1 MLLLLFSLSFFES
14 PLCWNLVKINISAPE
29 NMHCLK
35 RENVWWSLVWSS
47 YVHKVM
53 SESVFWTKKETGIL
67 ILGQSCRTTWHLAI
81 IVQKWF
87 FTGIMLVNVIYTP
100 ISTPIWEKCILRT
113 SSHEHQC
120 PSLTGFSNKWF
131 FFMLFIQIG
140 HWDFIGVTMGES
152 HIYMDKTLHTGKQKL
167 KWNMR
172 IIQFISV

>member
-1 MLLLLFSLSFFES
+1 
-14 PLCWNLVKINISAPE
+14 
-29 NMHCLK
+29 MHCLK

-53 SESVFWTKKETGIL
+53 SESVF
-67 ILGQSCRTTWHLAI
+67 CRTTWHLAV

-87 FTGIMLVNVIYTP
+87 FTGIMLVNVIY
-100 ISTPIWEKCILRT
+100 TPIWEKCILRT

-140 HWDFIGVTMGES
+140 HWDFIGVTMAES